1 LGAARG
7 DNAGVDASSLRQA
20 LLRARVPSGGPLVLP
35 GEINDVAIEGAWA
48 AVVLGR
54 EAQSP
59 SWLEQVWL
67 ALKAAFPDADIEVR
81 AGLKVYKGGLGF
93 GDGKHVV
100 AVLGGKG
107 GVGKSTISLNLALT
121 FAAMGLRTGLLDADL
136 AGPDIPHMLGVHPI
150 RITSEITL
158 MTSKVRPPSKR
169 EKPQRRYEM
178 QVASVGF
185 GLAERRFSYIA
196 GHNYIALVLRYLLF
210 EVGWDVDV
218 LVIDSP
224 PGTGSEIQIMA
235 RELPLSGA
243 LFVTTPQDLAQMDAG
258 RTLTLLE
265 EAGVP
270 VIGMVHNMAS
280 LTCPHC
286 GEAIDMFAASRRM
299 EDEGVPIVGRIPF
312 DINLARTADQ
322 GLPLVLG
329 DPRGPVAY
337 EFARIAAHARR
348 WLREEVPR
356 SRGPDIA

>member
-1 LGAARG
+1 MPVGK
-7 DNAGVDASSLRQA
+7 
-20 LLRARVPSGGPLVLP
+20 PLV
-35 GEINDVAIEGAWA
+35 GSDEVREVSVEGNWA
-48 AVVLGR
+48 AVAVDREGGAPAFLESVWRVLK
-54 EAQSP
+54 S
-59 SWLEQVWL
+59 
-67 ALKAAFPDADIEVR
+67 AFPDGDIEVR
-81 AGLKVYKGGLGF
+81 CGLRVFKGGMGF
-93 GDGKHVV
+93 GEGKHIV

-107 GVGKSTISLNLALT
+107 GVGKSTIGLNLALT

-136 AGPDIPHMLGVHPI
+136 AGPDIPHMLGVHPL

-169 EKPQRRYEM
+169 EKPHLRYEM

-196 GHNYIALVLRYLLF
+196 GHNYIALLLRYLLF
-210 EVGWDVDV
+210 EVAWDVDV

-224 PGTGSEIQIMA
+224 PGTGSEIQLMA

-258 RTLTLLE
+258 RTLTLLQ

-286 GEAIDMFAASRRM
+286 GEAIDMFASSRRM
-299 EDEGVPIVGRIPF
+299 EEEGVSVIGRIPF

-337 EFARIAAHARR
+337 EFARIAAQVRR
-348 WLREEVPR
+348 WLRDEAPR